1 MNHWIRSY
9 FCTLVAAVLTTAC
22 SITQIPVTE
31 GITSDANESVVILH
45 APVVIELDHAKPVLL
60 RAETSWA
67 RIGEIPQGTVYKTAD
82 QLIVVESFNTR
93 QAYIV
98 VNEERVVGYFLPVE
112 NSFVKV
118 TPVEIVFIDRGN

>member
-9 FCTLVAAVLTTAC
+9 FCTLVVAVLATAC

-31 GITSDANESVVILH
+31 RITVHDSPSSVILH
-45 APVVIELDHAKPVLL
+45 APVVIELAHAKPVLL
-60 RAETSWA
+60 RAETSWG
-67 RIGEIPQGTVYKTAD
+67 RVGEIPQGTVYTTDD
-82 QLIVVESFNTR
+82 QLVVVESFNTR

-98 VNEERVVGYFLPVE
+98 VNEGKVVGYFLPVE

-118 TPVEIVFIDRGN
+118 APVEIVFIDQGN

>member
-9 FCTLVAAVLTTAC
+9 FCTLVAAVLATAC

-31 GITSDANESVVILH
+31 RITVHDNPSSVILH
-45 APVVIELDHAKPVLL
+45 TPVVIELDHAKPVRL
-60 RAETSWA
+60 RAKSSWN
-67 RIGEIPQGTVYKTAD
+67 RIGEIPQGTVYSTAD
-82 QLIVVESFNTR
+82 QVVVVESFNTR

-98 VNEERVVGYFLPVE
+98 VNEGRVVGYFLPVE

-118 TPVEIVFIDRGN
+118 APVEIMFIDQGN